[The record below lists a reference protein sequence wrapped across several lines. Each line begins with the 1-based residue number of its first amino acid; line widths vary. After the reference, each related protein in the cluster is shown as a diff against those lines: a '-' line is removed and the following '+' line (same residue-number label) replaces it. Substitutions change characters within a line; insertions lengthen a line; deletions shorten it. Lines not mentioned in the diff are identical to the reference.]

1 MMLFLVILSS
11 LVTMVTVT
19 SQDQSCISSTRGLV
33 LAHHVYMSF
42 KTSDPLKCYHECT
55 SDIKCQSI
63 NYYRNT
69 QICEMNNRTAG
80 LKPQYI
86 RVDQSAVYLDNPY
99 KTPIGSSSAVP
110 AESCDEIRDIYGSVN
125 NSLTYWI
132 AEHGK
137 PMEMLCSMSGLLDP
151 DLACTFYTNITNATR
166 NVKYG
171 NPPKTDKCD
180 KTIALGWYRLCG
192 EAGVRMPFKCPPKQQ
207 CNTDAPG
214 WLSDPHPTIEE
225 GTISRKVCFHW
236 HNNCCHWSRYINVR
250 NCGGFYIYQFR
261 PTPSCYLR
269 YCGED

>member
-99 KTPIGSSSAVP
+99 K
-110 AESCDEIRDIYGSVN
+110 N
-125 NSLTYWI
+125 
-132 AEHGK
+132 
-137 PMEMLCSMSGLLDP
+137 P